1 MSLTIGI
8 DLGTTNSAVAFH
20 DGIGAQIIET
30 AGGAPTLPSVVGED
44 ESGALVVGNR
54 ALKWA
59 VREPTFVF
67 ANIKRHIGLPF
78 VDGEDYGPQVVK
90 GPDGRRWFQGRSR
103 IYSAE
108 ELSAEILKALK
119 SNAERRLGQEI
130 RAAVITHP
138 AWFNNKRIA
147 ATQEA
152 ARLAGFKKATMI
164 TEPEAAVLAYGLHRS
179 KYQRVLVFDM
189 GGGTL
194 DIVYAETGEGLF
206 KPLAKSGDD
215 ELGGVDFDRRI
226 RDRVLEVYAE
236 KHRRDLRS
244 SPQSLLKIAPEAEA
258 AKKELSES
266 LAALID
272 IQNLAFDPEAS
283 MMRDISL
290 EITRDEFDRLTA
302 DLVAQAM
309 DVTARVMESAGRTV
323 QQVDAVLLVGGMT
336 RVPAVRRA
344 VAEYFGAAKLRDAVS
359 ADLVVAIGA
368 SIRAAEKDRRLS
380 SMAIEDV
387 TAQAFGLEVEGGEF
401 LQVIPKGAPYG
412 EARSIVVTT
421 LVDGQEAIP
430 LAILQGG
437 ELEARRNALLAR
449 HTWIAPVGAPAGGP
463 SLQLNFSL
471 DESGVLTVRGK
482 DLDRG
487 DEFTIL
493 EG

>member
-1 MSLTIGI
+1 MTITIGI
-8 DLGTTNSAVAFH
+8 DLGTTNSCVAFH
-20 DGIGAQIIET
+20 DGISAQIIET

-44 ESGALVVGNR
+44 SDGNLVVGNR

-67 ANIKRHIGLPF
+67 TNIKRHIGLPF
-78 VDGEDYGPQVVK
+78 VDGEDYGSQIVK
-90 GPDGRRWFQGRSR
+90 GPDGRRWFQGRKR

-108 ELSAEILKALK
+108 ELSAEILKVLK
-119 SNAERRLGQEI
+119 ANAERRLGREI
-130 RAAVITHP
+130 QRAVITVP
-138 AWFNNKRIA
+138 AWFNNSRLA

-152 ARLAGFKKATMI
+152 ARLAGFRKSTMI
-164 TEPEAAVLAYGLHRS
+164 TEPEAAVLAYGLHRA
-179 KYQRVLVFDM
+179 KFGRVLVFDM

-194 DIVYAETGEGLF
+194 DIVYAQTGEGLF

-215 ELGGVDFDRRI
+215 QLGGVDFDRRI
-226 RDRVLEVYAE
+226 RDEVIRVYAE
-236 KHRRDLRS
+236 KHRRDLRN

-266 LAALID
+266 KAALID
-272 IQNLAFDPEAS
+272 IQNLAFDHETS

-290 EITRDEFDRLTA
+290 ELTREEFDRLTA

-309 DVTARVMESAGRTV
+309 QITARVMASAKRTV
-323 QQVDAVLLVGGMT
+323 QQVDTVLLVGGMT

-344 VAEYFGAAKLRDAVS
+344 VAEYFGEAKLRDEVS

-380 SMAIEDV
+380 SVAIEDV
-387 TAQAFGLEVEGGEF
+387 TAQAFGLEIEGGEF

-412 EARSIVVTT
+412 ETRSIVVTT
-421 LVDGQEAIP
+421 LEDGQKVIP
-430 LAILQGG
+430 IAILQGG

-449 HTWIAPVGAPAGGP
+449 HDWLPQPDAPAGGP
-463 SLQLNFSL
+463 SLQLDFSL
-471 DESGVLTVRGK
+471 DESGILTVRGK
-482 DLDRG
+482 DLEHG
-487 DEFTIL
+487 YEFNIL